1 MTELNNPKKNELSE
15 VEVDPNSQQEDTY
28 ESKVEEGVNEYG
40 STTCLKVPKLHHP
53 WPPWYLKQQPWC

>member
-53 WPPWYLKQQPWC
+53 